1 MSCTILT
8 INGRKCRKPALRDG
22 KCSVH
27 LTQECAICFEDV
39 RSNNTQHSKRLTC
52 AHSFH
57 MPCIMQ
63 WFQTSN
69 ACPVCRVAQ
78 VDDPIIKFKDSVE
91 ENMRLVYQDAIQT
104 LERQLAQQRR
114 RYRQLIIED

>member
-1 MSCTILT
+1 
-8 INGRKCRKPALRDG
+8 
-22 KCSVH
+22 
-27 LTQECAICFEDV
+27 
-39 RSNNTQHSKRLTC
+39 
-52 AHSFH
+52 
-57 MPCIMQ
+57 MQ

-91 ENMRLVYQDAIQT
+91 DNLRLVYQDAIQT